1 MAVKRKTAGELSL
14 KAASDSTRYNPL
26 EVAIEATQGIG
37 SQIQQVIDRHNKIFD
52 EEEYCVG
59 FVYAKDPLIRGIKR
73 RKFFAMLYLPSP
85 RPEQTIFLYNKK
97 TDTLVK
103 RLWSLPD
110 ADAMAILSESKFV
123 DPSLKSMKEW
133 SDAFF
138 EGRFW
143 HFIRKQHGIKML
155 SEHEYLNANR
165 EKFIEAGCQEVKSP
179 TPEPFDFSK
188 VAVNKIVDTK
198 TAIIK

>member
-1 MAVKRKTAGELSL
+1 MSKRRKTVGEAAL
-14 KAASDSTRYNPL
+14 KASHDSTNYNAK
-26 EVAIEATQGIG
+26 EVAIEATYDIG
-37 SQIQQVIDRHNKIFD
+37 KWLQNTIDIHNKIFD

-59 FVYAKDPLIRGIKR
+59 FVYAKDPLIAGVKR

-103 RLWSLPD
+103 RLWALPD
-110 ADAMAILSESKFV
+110 ADAMAILSESKYV
-123 DPSLKSMKEW
+123 GPSLQSMKEW

-138 EGRFW
+138 DGRFW
-143 HFIRKQHGIKML
+143 NFIRQQHGIKML

-165 EKFIEAGCQEVKSP
+165 EKLIKAGGQEVE
-179 TPEPFDFSK
+179 TPVTESFDFSK
-188 VAVNKIVDTK
+188 IAIHKIVDTK
-198 TAIIK
+198 TAIV